1 MRGFSTRIRLWD
13 KIGKTM
19 LPSAPLWKV
28 DFVHIEDLERYI
40 LMFET
45 GLLDK
50 NGKEIYEG
58 DVLKQLGGRGRLW
71 NAVAEFSFASF
82 WARGHLK
89 SDVVRLDIYLYGD
102 GAKVIGNIHENGDLI
117 NGK

>member
-45 GLLDK
+45 GLQDK

-58 DVLKQLGGRGRLW
+58 DIVRFGNLEPTFKLPIRFEMGSFGVSGYYLASIY
-71 NAVAEFSFASF
+71 NACE
-82 WARGHLK
+82 
-89 SDVVRLDIYLYGD
+89 I
-102 GAKVIGNIHENGDLI
+102 IGNIHENSELV
-117 NGK
+117 KE